1 MPNFIEG
8 EVILVDKPLTWTS
21 FDAVN
26 KLKHLLKRSTGLKK
40 IKVGHAGTLDPL
52 ASGLLI
58 ICTGKKTKTIE
69 GIQGQQKEYTGI
81 IELGATTASYDL
93 ETELENFKDSSS
105 ISEEDIFSVARK
117 MEGEVDQIPP
127 IFSAKKI
134 NGKRAYDLAR
144 AGQTPE
150 MKTKRI
156 QIYSFKIEKIE
167 MPEVHFRIACSRGTY
182 IRSIAHDFGNYLSV
196 GGYLKALRR
205 TKIGNFQ
212 VENAIKVEAFEEL
225 ASQHHVELTAQQ

>member
-1 MPNFIEG
+1 MLNFVEG
-8 EVILVDKPLTWTS
+8 EVILVDKPLKWTS
-21 FDAVN
+21 FDVVN
-26 KLKHLLKRSTGLKK
+26 KLKHLLKKSTGLKK

-93 ETELENFKDSSS
+93 ETEPENFKEYSA
-105 ISEEDIFSVARK
+105 IAEKDILSTAKK
-117 MEGEVDQIPP
+117 MEGEMEQLPP

-144 AGQTPE
+144 AGGTPE
-150 MKTKRI
+150 MKTKKVN
-156 QIYSFKIEKIE
+156 IYSFEVEKIE
-167 MPEVHFRIACSRGTY
+167 MPEVHFRIACSKGTY
-182 IRSIAHDFGNYLSV
+182 IRSIAHDFGKELSV

-205 TKIGNFQ
+205 TKIGDYL
-212 VENAIKVEAFEEL
+212 VENSLKVESFEDLANKHQSEL
-225 ASQHHVELTAQQ
+225 SN

>member
-8 EVILVDKPLTWTS
+8 EVLLIDKPLTWTS

-26 KLKHLLKRSTGLKK
+26 KLKHSLKRSTGLKK

-69 GIQGQQKEYTGI
+69 SIQGQEKEYTGI
-81 IELGATTASYDL
+81 IQLGATTASYDL
-93 ETELENFKDSSS
+93 ESEPENFQDISHLDSTQLNQLAQ
-105 ISEEDIFSVARK
+105 D
-117 MEGEVDQIPP
+117 MEGEVDQLPP

-134 NGKRAYDLAR
+134 DGKRAYDLAR
-144 AGQTPE
+144 SGETPK
-150 MKTKRI
+150 MKTK
-156 QIYSFKIEKIE
+156 QITIHSFEIEKIE
-167 MPEVHFRIACSRGTY
+167 AGEVHFRIACSKGTY
-182 IRSIAHDFGNYLSV
+182 IRSIAHDFGKALQV

-205 TKIGNFQ
+205 TKIGDFD
-212 VENAIKVEAFEEL
+212 VTKAMTIDEATLYTEEHAL
-225 ASQHHVELTAQQ
+225 V

>member
-8 EVILVDKPLTWTS
+8 EVLLIDKPLTWTS

-26 KLKHLLKRSTGLKK
+26 KLKYALQRATGLKK

-69 GIQGQQKEYTGI
+69 SIQAQEKEYTGI
-81 IELGATTASYDL
+81 IQLGATTPSYDL
-93 ETELENFKDSSS
+93 ETEPGNFQDTSHLIEPRLKQ
-105 ISEEDIFSVARK
+105 IARE
-117 MEGEVDQIPP
+117 MEGEVEQLPP

-134 NGKRAYDLAR
+134 DGKRAYDLAR
-144 AGQTPE
+144 AGKNPE
-150 MKTKRI
+150 MKTKLI
-156 QIYSFKIEKIE
+156 SIYSFEIEKIDKN
-167 MPEVHFRIACSRGTY
+167 EVHFKIACSKGTY
-182 IRSIAHDFGNYLSV
+182 IRSIAHDFGKVLGV

-205 TKIGNFQ
+205 TKIGVFDVSTAMSIEEANAYVETHSQ
-212 VENAIKVEAFEEL
+212 V
-225 ASQHHVELTAQQ
+225 

>member
-1 MPNFIEG
+1 MLNFIEG
-8 EVILVDKPLTWTS
+8 EVILVDKPLKWTS

-26 KLKHLLKRSTGLKK
+26 KLKYLLKKTTDKKK

-69 GIQGQQKEYTGI
+69 GIQGQAKEYTGVI
-81 IELGATTASYDL
+81 TLGATTPSYDL
-93 ETELENFKDSSS
+93 ETEPENFCDYSS
-105 ISEEDIFSVARK
+105 IQEATIRATAKS
-117 MEGEVDQIPP
+117 MEGEVDQLPP

-144 AGQTPE
+144 AGKTPE

-156 QIYSFKIEKIE
+156 SIYSFAIEKIQL
-167 MPEVHFRIACSRGTY
+167 PEVHFRIACSKGTY
-182 IRSIAHDFGNYLSV
+182 IRSIAHDFGKELKV
-196 GGYLKALRR
+196 GGYLSALRR
-205 TKIGNFQ
+205 TKIGDYS
-212 VENAIKVEAFEEL
+212 VEEAISVEDFEDFV
-225 ASQHHVELTAQQ
+225 SQHEPQ